1 MYSRSVEPA
10 SAAAEGQPPAYF
22 SDNLPTLK
30 CVGKPMFRSRESRD
44 LACLLDIDPDIRCW
58 STPSPAFLV
67 LECFHRAEFSTTDH
81 AGTVSFLDTIKAA
94 HVQSVDI
101 DAAARRLN
109 ASYRLVEHEEIYD
122 SGFRLP
128 NARDLLKYARVSVTL
143 ADRVRLLGLL
153 DQEGSLPMSD
163 CLGAIRNT
171 EPVAAIASMILH
183 RFIDVELDD
192 AILGP
197 ETMVRRIRG

>member
-1 MYSRSVEPA
+1 MYSRSFESA

-30 CVGKPMFRSRESRD
+30 CMGKPLFRSRQSRD
-44 LACLLDIDPDIRCW
+44 LACLLDIDPDIRSW
-58 STPSPAFLV
+58 STPGPALHV
-67 LECFHRAEFSTTDH
+67 SGCIHTAEFSVTDH
-81 AGTVSFLDTIKAA
+81 VGTVAFLDTTTAA
-94 HVQSVDI
+94 HVQAADI
-101 DAAARRLN
+101 DAAAQRLK
-109 ASYRLVEHEEIYD
+109 ASYRLVRSDDIYD
-122 SGFRLP
+122 GGFRLP
-128 NARDLLKYARVSVTL
+128 NARDLLKYARVTVTL

-163 CLGAIRNT
+163 CLGTIRNT

-183 RFIDVELDD
+183 RFVEVELDE

>member
-1 MYSRSVEPA
+1 M
-10 SAAAEGQPPAYF
+10 
-22 SDNLPTLK
+22 
-30 CVGKPMFRSRESRD
+30 
-44 LACLLDIDPDIRCW
+44 
-58 STPSPAFLV
+58 
-67 LECFHRAEFSTTDH
+67 
-81 AGTVSFLDTIKAA
+81 
-94 HVQSVDI
+94 QSVDI

-109 ASYRLVEHEEIYD
+109 ASYRLVEREEIYD

-183 RFIDVELDD
+183 RFIDVELDE